1 MYIYRQT
8 LAFHFKNVFREFHGM
23 NKFISYLFIIKK
35 NTCKTCIYLA
45 VLGLTCGTWISI
57 FVQHVGSSSLTRG
70 DLGPCLGMW
79 HLYHQ
84 TTRGVQKYV
93 I

>member
-45 VLGLTCGTWISI
+45 VLGLNLR
-57 FVQHVGSSSLTRG
+57 HLDLDLRAARG
-70 DLGPCLGMW
+70 
-79 HLYHQ
+79 
-84 TTRGVQKYV
+84 